1 MRTKFL
7 AAAALGLAVM
17 VAACSSGSGATTAP
31 TTAPTTAASTA
42 PPPAPGPAPAT
53 APPPAAGSP
62 AAGGPAG
69 VSLADSKLGKILV
82 DAQGKTLYIFTPD
95 GTSGKSVCTDKCLAS
110 WPALTS
116 DATPTLGTGLD
127 AGDFASIT
135 RADTGAKQVT
145 FYGMPLYYFAGDKA
159 AGDTN
164 GQGLNSKWY
173 VIGADGKPITT
184 TS

>member
-42 PPPAPGPAPAT
+42 PST
-53 APPPAAGSP
+53 AAGSP
-62 AAGGPAG
+62 AAGGAAG

>member
-1 MRTKFL
+1 MRTKLL
-7 AAAALGLAVM
+7 AAPALGVAIL

-42 PPPAPGPAPAT
+42 PSAAPSTGAE
-53 APPPAAGSP
+53 SP
-62 AAGGPAG
+62 AAGGAAG
-69 VSLADSKLGKILV
+69 VSLADSKFGKILV
-82 DAQGKTLYIFTPD
+82 DSQGRSLYIFTPD

-127 AGDFASIT
+127 AEDFASIT

-145 FYGMPLYYFAGDKA
+145 FYGMPLYYFAADKS
-159 AGDTN
+159 AGDVN
-164 GQGLNSKWY
+164 GQGVGGKWY
-173 VIGADGKPITT
+173 VIGA
-184 TS
+184 

>member
-7 AAAALGLAVM
+7 AAPALGVAIL

-31 TTAPTTAASTA
+31 TTAATTAPTAAASTA
-42 PPPAPGPAPAT
+42 AQ
-53 APPPAAGSP
+53 SP
-62 AAGGPAG
+62 AAGGAAG
-69 VSLADSKLGKILV
+69 VSLADSKFGKILV
-82 DAQGKTLYIFTPD
+82 DSQGRSLYIFTPD

-127 AGDFASIT
+127 AEDFASIT

-145 FYGMPLYYFAGDKA
+145 FYGMPLYYFAADKS
-159 AGDTN
+159 AGDVN
-164 GQGLNSKWY
+164 GQGVGGKWY

-184 TS
+184 AS